1 MLSRRS
7 LLVSGLAGGL
17 TGCASRTKNA
27 YVGFAFV
34 ATRDSGDI
42 AIVDL
47 AAFSLEKKRIKPSGR
62 PVQLIDVPGQDSL
75 LSVSDNGAVEEVS
88 VTETSITR
96 KLKTPLAPESV
107 WLNHDAS
114 TIWGLSPD
122 HKTLLAVDRATF
134 STRAQWALPA
144 RARTIA
150 VSPGSPHVAVAYEG
164 SKDIGIL
171 RDAGDKQF
179 LISKIDQT
187 PGQLRYLKNGSMLI
201 VTHDQERQ
209 LTMVDSASGKIVVAL
224 PLPIRPENLCFNSD
238 GGQLFITGE
247 GLDGVVVVYPYQSQ
261 VAATL
266 LSGKSPGPMAVSRQ
280 PQYLFVTSPSTDT
293 VSVLDVRTQKLAAV
307 IAVGNN
313 PRCIV
318 FTPDSQMALV
328 LNQRSG
334 DMAIIRLGNIVSKRQ
349 KTAPLF
355 TMIPVGSAP
364 VAAVV
369 RSVAG

>member
-1 MLSRRS
+1 VLSRRS
-7 LLVSGLAGGL
+7 LLVTGLAGGL

-62 PVQLIDVPGQDSL
+62 PVQLIDVPGQDFL

-96 KLKTPLAPESV
+96 KLKSPLAPESV
-107 WLNHDAS
+107 WLNHDAT

-134 STRAQWALPA
+134 NTRAQWTLPA

-150 VSPGSPHVAVAYEG
+150 VSPGSPHVAVSFEG
-164 SKDIGIL
+164 ANDIGIL
-171 RDAGDKQF
+171 RDSSEKEF

-369 RSVAG
+369 RSVSV

>member
-17 TGCASRTKNA
+17 AGCASRTKNA

-62 PVQLIDVPGQDSL
+62 PVQLIDVPNHDFLLSISDNGTVEE
-75 LSVSDNGAVEEVS
+75 LSVS
-88 VTETSITR
+88 ETRITR
-96 KLKTPLAPESV
+96 KLKMNLVPECV

-114 TIWGLSPD
+114 TIWGLSTD
-122 HKTLLAVDRATF
+122 HKTLVAVDRETMATR
-134 STRAQWALPA
+134 SQWALGR
-144 RARTIA
+144 RARGIA
-150 VSPGSPHVAVAYEG
+150 VSPGSPHVAVAFEG
-164 SKDIGIL
+164 TNEVGIL
-171 RDAGDKQF
+171 RDLNDKQF
-179 LISKIDQT
+179 LMAGMDQT
-187 PGQLRYLKNGSMLI
+187 PGQLRYVKNGSMLI

-266 LSGKSPGPMAVSRQ
+266 LSGKSPGPMAVSSQ

-318 FTPDSQMALV
+318 FTPDNQMALV